1 MIKLGDFMKVTILG
15 TGAYGLALSLMF
27 NKNVNDIVLWT
38 KFENEKDELEKQRGN
53 SKVLPNI
60 RIPDNIKITTDFDL
74 AITDANL
81 IVIAVPA
88 AFVDD
93 IGQLLKDKLK
103 EAQHICI
110 ASKGIE
116 RDTCSF
122 VHDILLRNVN
132 TNNLAVISG
141 PSFAIDIANM
151 NPIGLTVATTNSKTE
166 NLLKETLQNDTL
178 KLRTTDDIVGVEI
191 CGSIKNVIAIASGM
205 LSGMNYSESTQAMFV
220 TESLHDIKSLIDALG
235 GNKKTILSF
244 AGVGD
249 LLLTATSTKSR
260 NFKLGY
266 LIGSNT
272 SKEEV
277 TEYMN
282 NTTIEGLYTLKSIY
296 KLIGDKQVDMP
307 IIDLIYDIIY
317 NNVDPKRL
325 ITFLI
330 EKK

>member
-1 MIKLGDFMKVTILG
+1 MKVTILG

-38 KFENEKDELEKQRGN
+38 KFEEEQREIDKKRGN
-53 SKVLPNI
+53 DKVLPNV
-60 RIPDNIKITTDFDL
+60 RIPDNIKVTTSFDM
-74 AITDANL
+74 AISDADL

-93 IGQLLKDKLK
+93 IGQMLKDKLK
-103 EAQHICI
+103 KHQHICI

-122 VHDILLRNVN
+122 VHDILLRNVD
-132 TNNLAVISG
+132 TKNLAIISG

-151 NPIGLTVATTNSKTE
+151 NPVGLSLATKNPKTE
-166 NLLKETLQNDTL
+166 KILKETLQNDSL
-178 KLRTTDDIVGVEI
+178 KLRTTNDIIGVEI
-191 CGSIKNVIAIASGM
+191 CGSIKNVIAIAAGM

-235 GNKKTILSF
+235 GDKKTILSF

-272 SKEEV
+272 PKEEV
-277 TEYMN
+277 DEYMN

-296 KLIGDKQVDMP
+296 KLLGDKKVDMP
-307 IIDLIYDIIY
+307 VIDLIYDIIY
-317 NNVDPKRL
+317 NDADPKKL
-325 ITFLI
+325 VTFLI

>member
-1 MIKLGDFMKVTILG
+1 MKVTVLG
-15 TGAYGLALSLMF
+15 TGAYGIALSLMF

-38 KFENEKDELEKQRGN
+38 KFEEEKKEIEKKRGN
-53 SKVLPNI
+53 EKVLPNI

-74 AITDANL
+74 AIKDANL

-93 IGQLLKDKLK
+93 MGHLLKGKLK
-103 EAQHICI
+103 DNQHICI

-122 VHDILLRNVN
+122 VHDILLRNVD
-132 TNNLAVISG
+132 TKNLAVISG
-141 PSFAIDIANM
+141 PSFAIDIANTH
-151 NPIGLTVATTNSKTE
+151 PVGLSLATSNIETE
-166 NLLKETLQNDTL
+166 KLLKETLQNDSL
-178 KLRTTDDIVGVEI
+178 KLRTTNDIIGVEI
-191 CGSIKNVIAIASGM
+191 CGSIKNVIAIAAGM

-220 TESLHDIKSLIDALG
+220 TESLHDIKALIDALG
-235 GNKKTILSF
+235 GDKKTILSF

-272 SKEEV
+272 PKEELE
-277 TEYMN
+277 EYMM

-296 KLIGDKQVDMP
+296 KLLGDKKVDMP

-317 NNVDPKRL
+317 NNADPKKL
-325 ITFLI
+325 VTFLI

>member
-1 MIKLGDFMKVTILG
+1 MKVAILG
-15 TGAYGLALSLMF
+15 TGAYGIALSLMF

-38 KFENEKDELEKQRGN
+38 KFEEEKNNLEKTRGN
-53 SKVLPNI
+53 DKVLPNI

-74 AITDANL
+74 AISDALL

-93 IGQLLKDKLK
+93 IGHMLIGKLQTF
-103 EAQHICI
+103 QHVCI

-122 VHDILLRNVN
+122 VHDILLRSVA
-132 TNNLAVISG
+132 TPNLAVISG

-151 NPIGLTVATTNSKTE
+151 DPVGLSIATE
-166 NLLKETLQNDTL
+166 NIETEKILKETLQNDTL
-178 KLRTTDDIVGVEI
+178 KLRTTNDIIGVEI

-235 GNKKTILSF
+235 GDKKTILSF

-266 LIGSNT
+266 LIGSNAP
-272 SKEEV
+272 KEEV
-277 TEYMN
+277 EEYMN

-296 KLIGDKQVDMP
+296 QLLGDRQVDMP

-317 NNVDPKRL
+317 RGTDPKKL
-325 ITFLI
+325 VTFLI
-330 EKK
+330 EKE

>member
-1 MIKLGDFMKVTILG
+1 MKVTILG

-38 KFENEKDELEKQRGN
+38 KFEEEKHDIEKNRGN
-53 SKVLPNI
+53 KKVLPNV

-74 AITDANL
+74 AIKDADL

-88 AFVDD
+88 AFVEDM
-93 IGQLLKDKLK
+93 GQLLKDKLTPN
-103 EAQHICI
+103 QHICI

-122 VHDILLRNVN
+122 VHDILLRNVE
-132 TNNLAVISG
+132 TKNLAVISG
-141 PSFAIDIANM
+141 PSFAIDIANS
-151 NPIGLTVATTNSKTE
+151 NPVGLSVATTNKKTE
-166 NLLKETLQNDTL
+166 KLLKETLQNDSL
-178 KLRTTDDIVGVEI
+178 KLRTTDDIIGVEI
-191 CGSIKNVIAIASGM
+191 CGSIKNVIAIAAGM
-205 LSGMNYSESTQAMFV
+205 LSGMDYPESTQAMFI

-235 GNKKTILSF
+235 GNKNTILSF

-266 LIGSNT
+266 LIGSNV
-272 SKEEV
+272 SHEELE
-277 TEYMN
+277 EYMN

-296 KLIGDKQVDMP
+296 KLLGDKKVDMP
-307 IIDLIYDIIY
+307 VIDLIYNIIY
-317 NNVDPKRL
+317 NNADPKEL
-325 ITFLI
+325 VTFLI
-330 EKK
+330 EKE

>member
-1 MIKLGDFMKVTILG
+1 MKVTILG

-27 NKNVNDIVLWT
+27 NKKVNDIILWT
-38 KFENEKDELEKQRGN
+38 KFAEEKKEIEKQRGN
-53 SKVLPNI
+53 NKVLPNI
-60 RIPDNIKITTDFDL
+60 KIPDNIKITNDFDA
-74 AITDANL
+74 AIKGADL

-88 AFVDD
+88 AFVEDM
-93 IGQLLKDKLK
+93 GQMLKDKLTEK
-103 EAQHICI
+103 QHICI

-122 VHDILLRNVN
+122 VHDILLRNVE
-132 TNNLAVISG
+132 TENLAVISG

-151 NPIGLTVATTNSKTE
+151 HPVGLSIATTNPKTE
-166 NLLKETLQNDTL
+166 KILKESLQNDSL
-178 KLRTTDDIVGVEI
+178 KLRTTDDIIGVEI
-191 CGSIKNVIAIASGM
+191 CGSIKNVIAIAAGM
-205 LSGMNYSESTQAMFV
+205 LSGMGYSESTQAMFV
-220 TESLHDIKSLIDALG
+220 TESLHDIKALIDALG
-235 GNKKTILSF
+235 GNKSTILSF

-272 SKEEV
+272 PKEELD
-277 TEYMN
+277 EYMN

-296 KLIGDKQVDMP
+296 KLLGDKKVDMP
-307 IIDLIYDIIY
+307 IIDLIYNIIY
-317 NNVDPKRL
+317 NNNDPKEL
-325 ITFLI
+325 VTFLI